1 MTLNTNSSE
10 VLYYSDSSEYI
21 STTTSK
27 YTPFP
32 SLTNIEKQQILGTT
46 MCDSGYACSI
56 CQPAPAG
63 ESLRSERSS
72 LGIER
77 SSIRSE
83 QQILQQEIDEINNT
97 VNEPQEQEHVQN
109 EVFSCCLML

>member
-10 VLYYSDSSEYI
+10 YLYYSDSSEYI

-56 CQPAPAG
+56 CQPT
-63 ESLRSERSS
+63 
-72 LGIER
+72 
-77 SSIRSE
+77 